1 RVIDL
6 NQVCV
11 ALAGFF
17 IRSLK
22 NGYIFKRACFAGVSA
37 SVAASRRIL
46 GDCSRAWG
54 MTISQAA
61 RAAGMK
67 RQALGD
73 AKARPYHP
81 GKDEAAQEAFK
92 GGSPNA

>member
-1 RVIDL
+1 MLPPADASLGIAH
-6 NQVCV
+6 
-11 ALAGFF
+11 ALG
-17 IRSLK
+17 
-22 NGYIFKRACFAGVSA
+22 
-37 SVAASRRIL
+37 
-46 GDCSRAWG
+46 G